1 MEGRCLA
8 ALGLALLVA
17 VLAAPAAVARD
28 KSTVPDGFY
37 GVMWDRSAMTAPAA
51 LQEAQFALMRR
62 SGVETVRTAFSW
74 EDAQPHQHEPTNFA
88 PTDRLVELA
97 ARHRIELLPV
107 IIYTPFWARIDYYA
121 GFSSRPRQVGAYARF
136 VEELVHRYGP
146 SGTFWDERPDLP
158 RRPLR
163 YWQIWNEPN
172 LPIFWWTARPGRW
185 MRSYGRLLNAS
196 YDAVKRA
203 DPGAKVV
210 LGALA
215 NDSWRELRRL
225 YRSKEPPRFDVAA
238 INLFTSS
245 PGNIL
250 RGLRRVRAVL
260 NRAGDADKPLWL
272 TETTWPATGHL
283 LGSLPIPDW
292 DTTAVGMATKLARL
306 YALAARH
313 HQRLEL
319 ERVYWYTWASDYSS
333 SDPFD
338 YSGLVR
344 WTGRRFVPE
353 PALDA
358 FSAAARR

>member
-1 MEGRCLA
+1 MEVRCFV

-17 VLAAPAAVARD
+17 VIAAPAAVARNEAAP
-28 KSTVPDGFY
+28 PDGFY
-37 GVMWDRSAMTAPAA
+37 GVMWDRSAMIAPAA

-62 SGVETVRTAFSW
+62 SGVETVRTTFSW
-74 EDAQPHQHEPTNFA
+74 EDAQPRQNEPTNFA

-107 IIYTPFWARIDYYA
+107 IIYTPFWARIHFYA
-121 GFSSRPRQVGAYARF
+121 GFSSRPRRIGDYARF
-136 VEELVHRYGP
+136 VEELVRRYGP
-146 SGTFWDERPDLP
+146 SGSFWDDRPDLP

-163 YWQIWNEPN
+163 YWQIWNEQN
-172 LPIFWWTARPGRW
+172 LWPFWWTGKAGRW
-185 MRSYGRLLNAS
+185 TRSYGRLLNAS
-196 YDAVKRA
+196 YDAIKRA
-203 DPGAKVV
+203 DPGARVV

-215 NDSWRELRRL
+215 NESWRDLRRL

-250 RGLRRVRAVL
+250 MGLRRVRTVL
-260 NRAGDADKPLWL
+260 ERAGDGAKPLWL

-283 LGSLPIPDW
+283 LGSPLFPNW
-292 DTTAVGMATKLARL
+292 DTTRSGMARKLSRL
-306 YALAARH
+306 YSLAVRH
-313 HQRLEL
+313 HERLRLE
-319 ERVYWYTWASDYSS
+319 RTYWYTWASDYSTS
-333 SDPFD
+333 NPFD

-353 PALDA
+353 PALAA
-358 FSAAARR
+358 FSAAAKR

>member
-1 MEGRCLA
+1 
-8 ALGLALLVA
+8 
-17 VLAAPAAVARD
+17 
-28 KSTVPDGFY
+28 
-37 GVMWDRSAMTAPAA
+37 MWDRSAMAAPAA

-62 SGVETVRTAFSW
+62 SGVETVRTASLG
-74 EDAQPHQHEPTNFA
+74 
-88 PTDRLVELA
+88 R
-97 ARHRIELLPV
+97 
-107 IIYTPFWARIDYYA
+107 TPSRTSTSRRTSLTLIGSSSSPPGTASSSCRSSSTRPSGTASTTTA
-121 GFSSRPRQVGAYARF
+121 GFSSRPRQVGAYTRF

-196 YDAVKRA
+196 YDAVKRV

-245 PGNIL
+245 TGNIL

-283 LGSLPIPDW
+283 LGSLPISDW
-292 DTTAVGMATKLARL
+292 DTTAAGMATKLARL
-306 YALAARH
+306 YALTARH

-319 ERVYWYTWASDYSS
+319 KRVYWYTWASDYSS